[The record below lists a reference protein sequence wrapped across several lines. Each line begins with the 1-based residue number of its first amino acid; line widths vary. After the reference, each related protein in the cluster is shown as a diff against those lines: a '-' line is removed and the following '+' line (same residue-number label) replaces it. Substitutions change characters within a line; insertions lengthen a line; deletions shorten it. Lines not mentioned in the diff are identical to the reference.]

1 MKILVTG
8 ATGQLGFDVMRELDA
23 RGIPAKGCGRG
34 DFSLT
39 DHAAARRCLEEYAP
53 DVVVHCGAYTAV
65 DKAEDEPELAMAVN
79 GDATRNL
86 AEICRDIRGKFIYIS
101 TDYVFPGEGDAF
113 YEPEDPTGP
122 RNVYGRSKLAGEEAV
137 REILQ
142 RYFILRISWVFGIHG
157 KNFIRTMLDLSK
169 SRGEIKVVADQL
181 GSPTYT
187 RDLARLV
194 ADMAESENYGVYHG
208 TNEGICSWAELAE
221 ETFRQARRPV
231 KVIPVSSE
239 VYPVKAARP
248 KNSRMSKDCLDRAG
262 FRRLP
267 HWKDA
272 LSRYLEE
279 LAAERK
285 D

>member
-1 MKILVTG
+1 MRVLVTG
-8 ATGQLGFDVMRELDA
+8 AAGQLGYDVMRELDA
-23 RGIPAKGCGRG
+23 RGVSAKGCGREE
-34 DFSLT
+34 FSLT
-39 DHAAARRCLEEYAP
+39 DHAAARRCLEGYTP

-65 DKAEDEPELAMAVN
+65 DRAEDEPEKAMAVN

-86 AEICRDIRGKFIYIS
+86 AEICRELRGKFIYIS

-113 YEPEDPTGP
+113 YEPEDPKGP
-122 RNVYGRSKLAGEEAV
+122 RNAYGRSKLAGEEAV

-157 KNFIRTMLDLSK
+157 KNFVRTMLHL
-169 SRGEIKVVADQL
+169 GESHKELKVVADQV

-194 ADMAESENYGVYHG
+194 ADMAGSENYGVYHG
-208 TNEGICSWAELAE
+208 TNVGICSWADLAE
-221 ETFRQARRPV
+221 EIFRQAGRPV
-231 KVIPVSSE
+231 KVIPVPSE
-239 VYPVKAARP
+239 SYPTRAVRP
-248 KNSRMSKDCLDRAG
+248 KNSRMSKECLDRAG

-285 D
+285 R